1 MLFYRS
7 PIGVVPSLVGPH
19 ENLRPYDLPEGER
32 YKCDSYV
39 QGYSKLNTSVAMQSF
54 TSTSLVG
61 GTNGT
66 FLGDIQFMNG
76 AG

>member
-1 MLFYRS
+1 MCL
-7 PIGVVPSLVGPH
+7 I
-19 ENLRPYDLPEGER
+19 
-32 YKCDSYV
+32 YV
-39 QGYSKLNTSVAMQSF
+39 QRFSTLSTQLAMQSF

-66 FLGDIQFMNG
+66 FLDDIQFMNG